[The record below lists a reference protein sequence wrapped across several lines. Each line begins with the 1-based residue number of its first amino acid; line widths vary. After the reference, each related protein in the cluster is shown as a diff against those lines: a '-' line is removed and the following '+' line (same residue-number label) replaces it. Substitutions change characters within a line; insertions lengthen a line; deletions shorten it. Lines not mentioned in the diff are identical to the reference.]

1 MSLAQVLDHVEH
13 FLPGEDA
20 FPLQQLHQR
29 LGLPHGG
36 EGQLVEGDEVVGV
49 EGVSH
54 DGEEDTGMG
63 EQGKGEHQ

>member
-1 MSLAQVLDHVEH
+1 MSPWRHGRGLSLAQVLDHVEH

-36 EGQLVEGDEVVGV
+36 EGQLVEGHNLLGV
-49 EGVSH
+49 KLLSH
-54 DGEEDTGMG
+54 DATPGM
-63 EQGKGEHQ
+63 